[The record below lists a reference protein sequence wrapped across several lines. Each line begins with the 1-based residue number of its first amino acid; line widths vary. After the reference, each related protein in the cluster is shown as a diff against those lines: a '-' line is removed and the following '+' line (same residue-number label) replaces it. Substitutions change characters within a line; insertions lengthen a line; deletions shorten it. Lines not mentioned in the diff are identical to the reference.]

1 MLSTPRSVRAR
12 IMASL
17 AVPLLFVIAFPL
29 AFVSAFHAPAPN
41 DVTITVVGP
50 NAVVSD
56 LVDSL
61 DDTDEFHVVQSD
73 VTSRA
78 KHDVKTRDSVGAL
91 LVEMHDDPAQGPA
104 SLTAFVGSGN
114 GPSTA
119 AIVRAAGEEVA
130 SQLGVPLT
138 VKDVAPLAAED
149 PMGSNLF
156 YLFIYSTVGAFMLVI
171 VLAETAPKTK
181 ASRMF
186 AVVGI
191 GSVLIPLLVFGLSS
205 VFVGDYGASFGA
217 IAALLAVDALY
228 VFTIGSLAILM
239 HEFLGGSL
247 LIGILLLAIFLNV
260 PGSGGPVPYPLL
272 PDFWQWVHSV
282 SFGAGAMESFRS
294 LVYFGGHG
302 VTRWV
307 LQLAS
312 WAVAMPAA
320 VALVALAKSNAR
332 MRGELNAVDRSTRR
346 RGSTTPDSPIQAT
359 PVQMQ
364 GATEGTAR

>member
-1 MLSTPRSVRAR
+1 
-12 IMASL
+12 MASL
-17 AVPLLFVIAFPL
+17 AVPLLFVVAFPL

-41 DVTITVVGP
+41 DVAITVVGP
-50 NAVVSD
+50 NAVVGD
-56 LVDSL
+56 LVTSL
-61 DDTDEFHVVQSD
+61 DESDEFRVVQSD
-73 VTSRA
+73 VASRA
-78 KHDVKTRDSVGAL
+78 EHDVKARNSIGAL
-91 LVEMHDDPAQGPA
+91 LVNMQEDPSQGPA
-104 SLTAFVGSGN
+104 SLTAYVGSGN
-114 GPSTA
+114 GPSTT
-119 AIVRAAGEEVA
+119 AIVRATGEKVA

-191 GSVLIPLLVFGLSS
+191 GSALIPLFVFGLSS

-217 IAALLAVDALY
+217 IAALLAVDTLY
-228 VFTIGSLAILM
+228 VFTIGSIAILM

-247 LIGILLLAIFLNV
+247 LIGVLLLAIFLNV
-260 PGSGGPVPYPLL
+260 PGSGGPVPYALL

-282 SFGAGAMESFRS
+282 SFGAGAMESFRT

-302 VTRWV
+302 VTRWI
-307 LQLAS
+307 LQLVS
-312 WAVAMPAA
+312 WTVAVPAA

-332 MRGELNAVDRSTRR
+332 MRGELNAVDRSARR
-346 RGSTTPDSPIQAT
+346 RGSAGENA
-359 PVQMQ
+359 PVDTEAAQTQ
-364 GATEGTAR
+364 GAIEGVLR